1 MKKILVK
8 LSHTGHTGKAQKRV
22 SWNCHTIGFCLPT
35 KKLQVFTKQ
44 NINSRFSVRI
54 IVAGER
60 CNVTGES
67 WKESP
72 RLNNNIVGHQTLAE
86 EFCLVNKEFSDLQ
99 CLMNILL
106 TAAEDVKVLLMRFL
120 L

>member
-1 MKKILVK
+1 MIFSKNYSSRRKVL
-8 LSHTGHTGKAQKRV
+8 
-22 SWNCHTIGFCLPT
+22 
-35 KKLQVFTKQ
+35 LQE
-44 NINSRFSVRI
+44 NI
-54 IVAGER
+54 
-60 CNVTGES
+60 

-86 EFCLVNKEFSDLQ
+86 EFCLVNREFSDLQ

>member
-8 LSHTGHTGKAQKRV
+8 LSHTGHAGKAQERV
-22 SWNCHTIGFCLPT
+22 SWNCHTIGFCLAT

-44 NINSRFSVRI
+44 NINSWFSVRI

-60 CNVTGES
+60 CWYRRIFGRVS
-67 WKESP
+67 

-86 EFCLVNKEFSDLQ
+86 EFFLVNREFSDLQ

>member
-8 LSHTGHTGKAQKRV
+8 LSLTGHTGKAQEMV
-22 SWNCHTIGFCLPT
+22 SWNCHTIGFCLAT

-60 CNVTGES
+60 CCYRRIFGKSLHV
-67 WKESP
+67 
-72 RLNNNIVGHQTLAE
+72 
-86 EFCLVNKEFSDLQ
+86 
-99 CLMNILL
+99 
-106 TAAEDVKVLLMRFL
+106 
-120 L
+120 